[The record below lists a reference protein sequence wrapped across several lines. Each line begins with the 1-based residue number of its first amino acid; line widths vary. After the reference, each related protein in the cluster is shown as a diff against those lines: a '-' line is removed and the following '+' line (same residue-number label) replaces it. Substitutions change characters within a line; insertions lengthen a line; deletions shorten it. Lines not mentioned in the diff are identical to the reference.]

1 MKYICIPKADIN
13 EGFRSGTVSRSAII
27 CFPDVIFIIPV
38 KMTNILDSSEMRFN
52 GLEIYHEASAM
63 LLSGQYAEAYDYL
76 ASVLSE
82 DQTYYVKMLDK
93 FSIRIGWWIFGSIQ
107 FRKTS
112 GMLKSVSVT
121 SRAKREEMF
130 EMYRYY
136 VQE

>member
-13 EGFRSGTVSRSAII
+13 EGFRSATVSRSAII
-27 CFPDVIFIIPV
+27 CFPDVIFVIPV

-52 GLEIYHEASAM
+52 GLEIYSEASAM

-82 DQTYYVKMLDK
+82 DHTYYVKMLDK
-93 FSIRIGWWIFGSIQ
+93 FSIKVGWWIFGSIQ
-107 FRKTS
+107 FRKTG
-112 GMLKSVSVT
+112 GMLKTVSVT
-121 SRAKREEMF
+121 SRAKREDMF

-136 VQE
+136 EQ

>member
-1 MKYICIPKADIN
+1 M
-13 EGFRSGTVSRSAII
+13 
-27 CFPDVIFIIPV
+27 
-38 KMTNILDSSEMRFN
+38 
-52 GLEIYHEASAM
+52 
-63 LLSGQYAEAYDYL
+63 
-76 ASVLSE
+76 E

-93 FSIRIGWWIFGSIQ
+93 FSIKVGWWIFGGIH
-107 FRKTS
+107 FRKTG